1 VDLNL
6 LSSQRSIAII
16 LRKQRIAQAPYF
28 QSVHRAQR
36 KRENPAFHEGI
47 QQKPFWDATRDANVG
62 WQSTFTIKLN
72 FKKASAYLL

>member
-1 VDLNL
+1 VSRSVDLNL

-47 QQKPFWDATRDANVG
+47 QQKTVLGCNA
-62 WQSTFTIKLN
+62 IKLN
-72 FKKASAYLL
+72 FKKVSAYLL

>member
-28 QSVHRAQR
+28 QSLYRAQR
-36 KRENPAFHEGI
+36 KRESRAFHKGI
-47 QQKPFWDATRDANVG
+47 Q
-62 WQSTFTIKLN
+62 L
-72 FKKASAYLL
+72 KASNKSRSVMQRVTLM

>member
-28 QSVHRAQR
+28 QSLYRAQR
-36 KRENPAFHEGI
+36 KRENRAFHEGI
-47 QQKPFWDATRDANVG
+47 Q
-62 WQSTFTIKLN
+62 L
-72 FKKASAYLL
+72 KASNKSRSVMQRVRIM